1 MTPPVRG
8 HLYWADIGFGRKPWL
23 VVSENGRNRRLD
35 SLLAVRVTTTMKT
48 AFLPSHVLLP
58 PGESLTGVVRCD
70 DIEQLAADELRGFAG
85 ALSRPTMVEVNEALR
100 VALALPEF
108 A

>member
-1 MTPPVRG
+1 MTPARG
-8 HLYWADIGFGRKPWL
+8 QVYWADIGFGRKPWL

-35 SLLAVRVTTTMKT
+35 SLLAARVTTTMKT

-58 PGESLTGVVRCD
+58 AGESLAGVVRCD
-70 DIEQLAADELRGFAG
+70 DIEQLATDDLRGLAG
-85 ALSRPTMVEVNEALR
+85 ALSRRTMVEVNEALR
-100 VALALPEF
+100 VALGLPEF